1 MKKMAIM
8 GIAALMLSAA
18 IPAFAEESRQEQVI
32 CQLAA
37 KNCLNESEAIQKKMK
52 KVRDDID
59 TGTKV
64 YSAEDIKKIEQ
75 KLKEANDL
83 LDNLKE
89 TPPAK

>member
-1 MKKMAIM
+1 MKKVAIM

-52 KVRDDID
+52 KVRSDID
-59 TGTKV
+59 KGTKV

-83 LDNLKE
+83 LDNLKG
-89 TPPAK
+89 TAPAK